1 MKATKILFSILLL
14 TPFLFAKEFV
24 VNSKNSKA
32 NFQLTYQKTNI
43 VDGSFQDISGL
54 IIFDE
59 KENIIKSI
67 KGSVDTDSVLTQNGE
82 LTSLIISEKIL
93 NSKKYPEIE
102 FKAEKIS
109 DDKVFGD
116 ITINGVKR
124 SVEFNIENSGIFL
137 DKLYVTMSTTLK
149 RSSFDLFWDVLE
161 NFGSSAVS
169 NDIKVS
175 INIEATLQNDLIFQ
189 IRIIPYIFYI
199 ITLNNIKNNE
209 ITLNSTK
216 NEIKLIEKM

>member
-14 TPFLFAKEFV
+14 TPFLYAKEFV

-67 KGSVDTDSVLTQNGE
+67 KGSVDTDSVSTQNGE

-124 SVEFNIENSGIFL
+124 SVEFDIENSGIFL

-169 NDIKVS
+169 NDIKVT
-175 INIEATLQNDLIFQ
+175 INMEATLQNDLIFQ
-189 IRIIPYIFYI
+189 H
-199 ITLNNIKNNE
+199 IKE
-209 ITLNSTK
+209 KTK
-216 NEIKLIEKM
+216 K

>member
-1 MKATKILFSILLL
+1 MKTTKILLSILLL
-14 TPFLFAKEFV
+14 TPFLYAKEFV

-67 KGSVDTDSVLTQNGE
+67 KGSVDTDSVSTQNGE

-102 FKAEKIS
+102 FIAEKIS

-124 SVEFNIENSGIFL
+124 SVEFDIENSGIFL

-161 NFGSSAVS
+161 DFGSSAVS

-175 INIEATLQNDLIFQ
+175 IDIEATLQNDLIFQ
-189 IRIIPYIFYI
+189 HA
-199 ITLNNIKNNE
+199 KE
-209 ITLNSTK
+209 KTK
-216 NEIKLIEKM
+216 K

>member
-1 MKATKILFSILLL
+1 MKTTKILLSILLL
-14 TPFLFAKEFV
+14 TPFLYAKEFV

-67 KGSVDTDSVLTQNGE
+67 KGSVDTDSVSTQNGE

-102 FKAEKIS
+102 FIAEKIS

-124 SVEFNIENSGIFL
+124 SVEFDIENSGIFL

-189 IRIIPYIFYI
+189 HA
-199 ITLNNIKNNE
+199 KE
-209 ITLNSTK
+209 KTK
-216 NEIKLIEKM
+216 K

>member
-1 MKATKILFSILLL
+1 MKATKILLSILLL
-14 TPFLFAKEFV
+14 TPFLYAKEFV

-67 KGSVDTDSVLTQNGE
+67 KGSVDTDSVSTQNGE

-93 NSKKYPEIE
+93 NSKKYPEIK
-102 FKAEKIS
+102 FIAEKIS

-124 SVEFNIENSGIFL
+124 SVEFDIENSGIFL

-189 IRIIPYIFYI
+189 HA
-199 ITLNNIKNNE
+199 KE
-209 ITLNSTK
+209 KTK
-216 NEIKLIEKM
+216 K

>member
-1 MKATKILFSILLL
+1 MKATKILLSILLL
-14 TPFLFAKEFV
+14 TPFLYAKEFV

-67 KGSVDTDSVLTQNGE
+67 KGSVDTDSVSTQNGE

-124 SVEFNIENSGIFL
+124 SVEFDIENSGIFL

-161 NFGSSAVS
+161 DFGSSAVS

-189 IRIIPYIFYI
+189 H
-199 ITLNNIKNNE
+199 IKE
-209 ITLNSTK
+209 KTK
-216 NEIKLIEKM
+216 K

>member
-1 MKATKILFSILLL
+1 MKATKILLSILLL
-14 TPFLFAKEFV
+14 TPFLYAKEFV

-67 KGSVDTDSVLTQNGE
+67 KGSVDTDSVSTQNGE

-102 FKAEKIS
+102 FIAEKIS

-124 SVEFNIENSGIFL
+124 SVEFDIENSGIFL

-175 INIEATLQNDLIFQ
+175 IDIEATLQNDLIFQ
-189 IRIIPYIFYI
+189 H
-199 ITLNNIKNNE
+199 
-209 ITLNSTK
+209 TK
-216 NEIKLIEKM
+216 EKTKK

>member
-1 MKATKILFSILLL
+1 MKATKILLSILLL
-14 TPFLFAKEFV
+14 TPFLYAKEFI

-67 KGSVDTDSVLTQNGE
+67 KGSVDTDSVSTQNGE

-102 FKAEKIS
+102 FIAEKIT

-116 ITINGVKR
+116 IKINGVKR
-124 SVEFNIENSGIFL
+124 SVEFDIENSGIFL

-169 NDIKVS
+169 NDIKVT
-175 INIEATLQNDLIFQ
+175 INMEATLQNDLIFQ
-189 IRIIPYIFYI
+189 H
-199 ITLNNIKNNE
+199 IKE
-209 ITLNSTK
+209 KTK
-216 NEIKLIEKM
+216 K

>member
-1 MKATKILFSILLL
+1 MKATKILLSILLL
-14 TPFLFAKEFV
+14 TPFLYAKEFV

-54 IIFDE
+54 IIFDD

-67 KGSVDTDSVLTQNGE
+67 KGSVDTDSVSTQNGE

-102 FKAEKIS
+102 FIAEKIT

-116 ITINGVKR
+116 IKINGVKR
-124 SVEFNIENSGIFL
+124 SVEFDIENSGIFL

-169 NDIKVS
+169 NDIKVT
-175 INIEATLQNDLIFQ
+175 INMEATLQNDLIFQ
-189 IRIIPYIFYI
+189 H
-199 ITLNNIKNNE
+199 IKE
-209 ITLNSTK
+209 KTK
-216 NEIKLIEKM
+216 K

>member
-1 MKATKILFSILLL
+1 MKATKILLSILLL
-14 TPFLFAKEFV
+14 TPFIYAKEFV

-67 KGSVDTDSVLTQNGE
+67 KGSVDTDSVSTQNGE

-102 FKAEKIS
+102 FIAEKIS
-109 DDKVFGD
+109 NDKVFGD

-124 SVEFNIENSGIFL
+124 SVEFDIENSGIFL

-175 INIEATLQNDLIFQ
+175 IDIEATLQNDLIFQ
-189 IRIIPYIFYI
+189 HA
-199 ITLNNIKNNE
+199 KE
-209 ITLNSTK
+209 KTK
-216 NEIKLIEKM
+216 K

>member
-1 MKATKILFSILLL
+1 MKATKILLSILLL
-14 TPFLFAKEFV
+14 TPFLYAKEFV

-67 KGSVDTDSVLTQNGE
+67 KGSVDTDSVSTQNGE

-102 FKAEKIS
+102 FIAEKIS
-109 DDKVFGD
+109 NDKVFGD

-124 SVEFNIENSGIFL
+124 SVEFDIENSGIFL

-175 INIEATLQNDLIFQ
+175 IDIEATLQNDLIFQ
-189 IRIIPYIFYI
+189 H
-199 ITLNNIKNNE
+199 
-209 ITLNSTK
+209 TK
-216 NEIKLIEKM
+216 EKTKK

>member
-1 MKATKILFSILLL
+1 MKTTKILLSILLL
-14 TPFLFAKEFV
+14 TPFLYAKEFV

-67 KGSVDTDSVLTQNGE
+67 KGSVDTDSVSTQNGE

-124 SVEFNIENSGIFL
+124 SVEFDIENSGIFL

-169 NDIKVS
+169 NDIKVI
-175 INIEATLQNDLIFQ
+175 INMEATLQNDLIFQ
-189 IRIIPYIFYI
+189 HA
-199 ITLNNIKNNE
+199 KE
-209 ITLNSTK
+209 KTK
-216 NEIKLIEKM
+216 K

>member
-14 TPFLFAKEFV
+14 TPFLYAKEFV

-67 KGSVDTDSVLTQNGE
+67 KGSVDTDSVSTQNGE

-102 FKAEKIS
+102 FVTEKIS

-116 ITINGVKR
+116 IKINGVKR
-124 SVEFNIENSGIFL
+124 SVEFDIENSGIFL

-189 IRIIPYIFYI
+189 H
-199 ITLNNIKNNE
+199 
-209 ITLNSTK
+209 TK
-216 NEIKLIEKM
+216 EKTKK

>member
-1 MKATKILFSILLL
+1 MKATKIIFSILLL

-67 KGSVDTDSVLTQNGE
+67 KGSVDTDSVSTQNGE

-102 FKAEKIS
+102 FVTEKIS

-116 ITINGVKR
+116 IKINGVKR
-124 SVEFNIENSGIFL
+124 SVEFDIENSGIFL

-169 NDIKVS
+169 NDIKVT
-175 INIEATLQNDLIFQ
+175 INMEATLQNDLIFQ
-189 IRIIPYIFYI
+189 HA
-199 ITLNNIKNNE
+199 KE
-209 ITLNSTK
+209 KTK
-216 NEIKLIEKM
+216 K

>member
-1 MKATKILFSILLL
+1 MKATKILLSILLL
-14 TPFLFAKEFV
+14 TPFLYAKEFV

-32 NFQLTYQKTNI
+32 NFQLTYQKTNL

-67 KGSVDTDSVLTQNGE
+67 KGSVDTDSVSTQNGE

-102 FKAEKIS
+102 FIAEKIS

-124 SVEFNIENSGIFL
+124 SVEFDIENSGIFL

-175 INIEATLQNDLIFQ
+175 IDIEATLQNDLIFQ
-189 IRIIPYIFYI
+189 HA
-199 ITLNNIKNNE
+199 KE
-209 ITLNSTK
+209 KTK
-216 NEIKLIEKM
+216 K

>member
-1 MKATKILFSILLL
+1 MKTTKILLSILLL
-14 TPFLFAKEFV
+14 TPFLYAKEFV

-67 KGSVDTDSVLTQNGE
+67 KGSVDTDSVSTQNGE

-102 FKAEKIS
+102 FIAEKIS

-124 SVEFNIENSGIFL
+124 SVEFDIENSGIFL

-169 NDIKVS
+169 NDIKVT
-175 INIEATLQNDLIFQ
+175 INMEATLQNDLIFQ
-189 IRIIPYIFYI
+189 HA
-199 ITLNNIKNNE
+199 KE
-209 ITLNSTK
+209 KTK
-216 NEIKLIEKM
+216 K

>member
-1 MKATKILFSILLL
+1 MKATKILLSILLL
-14 TPFLFAKEFV
+14 TPFLYAKEFV

-67 KGSVDTDSVLTQNGE
+67 KGSVDTDSVSTQNGE

-102 FKAEKIS
+102 FIAEKIS

-124 SVEFNIENSGIFL
+124 SVEFDIENSGIFL

-175 INIEATLQNDLIFQ
+175 IDIEATLQNDLIFQ
-189 IRIIPYIFYI
+189 HA
-199 ITLNNIKNNE
+199 KE
-209 ITLNSTK
+209 KTK
-216 NEIKLIEKM
+216 K

>member
-1 MKATKILFSILLL
+1 MKATKILLSILLL
-14 TPFLFAKEFV
+14 TPFLYAKEFV

-67 KGSVDTDSVLTQNGE
+67 KGSVDTDSVSTQNGE

-102 FKAEKIS
+102 FIAEKIS

-116 ITINGVKR
+116 IKINGVKR
-124 SVEFNIENSGIFL
+124 SVEFDIENSGIFL

-169 NDIKVS
+169 NDIKVT
-175 INIEATLQNDLIFQ
+175 INMEATLQNDLIFQ
-189 IRIIPYIFYI
+189 H
-199 ITLNNIKNNE
+199 IKE
-209 ITLNSTK
+209 KTK
-216 NEIKLIEKM
+216 K

>member
-1 MKATKILFSILLL
+1 MKATKILLSILLL

-67 KGSVDTDSVLTQNGE
+67 KGSVDTDSVSTQNGE

-102 FKAEKIS
+102 FIAEKIS

-124 SVEFNIENSGIFL
+124 SVEFDIENSGIFL

-175 INIEATLQNDLIFQ
+175 INMEATLQNDLIFQ
-189 IRIIPYIFYI
+189 H
-199 ITLNNIKNNE
+199 IKE
-209 ITLNSTK
+209 KTK
-216 NEIKLIEKM
+216 K

>member
-1 MKATKILFSILLL
+1 MKATKILLSILLL
-14 TPFLFAKEFV
+14 TPFLYAKEFV

-67 KGSVDTDSVLTQNGE
+67 KGSVDTDSVSTQNGE

-102 FKAEKIS
+102 FIAEKIS

-124 SVEFNIENSGIFL
+124 SVEFDIENSGIFL

-189 IRIIPYIFYI
+189 HKKRKQ
-199 ITLNNIKNNE
+199 KNS
-209 ITLNSTK
+209 IDF
-216 NEIKLIEKM
+216 

>member
-1 MKATKILFSILLL
+1 MKATKILLSILLL
-14 TPFLFAKEFV
+14 TPFLYAKEFV

-67 KGSVDTDSVLTQNGE
+67 KGSVDTDSVSTQNGE

-102 FKAEKIS
+102 FIAENIS

-124 SVEFNIENSGIFL
+124 SVEFDIENSGIFL

-175 INIEATLQNDLIFQ
+175 IDIEATLQNDLIFQ
-189 IRIIPYIFYI
+189 HA
-199 ITLNNIKNNE
+199 KE
-209 ITLNSTK
+209 KTK
-216 NEIKLIEKM
+216 K

>member
-1 MKATKILFSILLL
+1 MKATKILLSILLL
-14 TPFLFAKEFV
+14 TPFLYAKEFV

-67 KGSVDTDSVLTQNGE
+67 KGSVDTDSVSTQNGE

-102 FKAEKIS
+102 FKAEKIT

-116 ITINGVKR
+116 IKINGVKR
-124 SVEFNIENSGIFL
+124 SVEFDIENSGIFL

-189 IRIIPYIFYI
+189 HA
-199 ITLNNIKNNE
+199 KE
-209 ITLNSTK
+209 KTK
-216 NEIKLIEKM
+216 K

>member
-1 MKATKILFSILLL
+1 MKATKILLSILLL
-14 TPFLFAKEFV
+14 TPFLYAKEFV

-67 KGSVDTDSVLTQNGE
+67 KGSVDTDSVSTQNGE
-82 LTSLIISEKIL
+82 LTSLIISKKIL

-102 FKAEKIS
+102 FIAEKIS

-124 SVEFNIENSGIFL
+124 SVEFDIENSGIFL

-175 INIEATLQNDLIFQ
+175 IDIEATLQNDLIFQ
-189 IRIIPYIFYI
+189 HA
-199 ITLNNIKNNE
+199 KE
-209 ITLNSTK
+209 KTK
-216 NEIKLIEKM
+216 K

>member
-1 MKATKILFSILLL
+1 MKATKILLSILLL
-14 TPFLFAKEFV
+14 TPFLYAKEFV

-67 KGSVDTDSVLTQNGE
+67 KGSVDTDSVSTQNGE

-102 FKAEKIS
+102 FIAEKIS
-109 DDKVFGD
+109 DNKVFGD

-124 SVEFNIENSGIFL
+124 SVEFDIENSGIFL

-189 IRIIPYIFYI
+189 H
-199 ITLNNIKNNE
+199 IKE
-209 ITLNSTK
+209 KTK
-216 NEIKLIEKM
+216 K

>member
-1 MKATKILFSILLL
+1 MKATKILLSILLL
-14 TPFLFAKEFV
+14 TPFLYAKEFV

-67 KGSVDTDSVLTQNGE
+67 KGSVDTDSVSTQNGE

-102 FKAEKIS
+102 FIAEKIS
-109 DDKVFGD
+109 DDKVFGN

-124 SVEFNIENSGIFL
+124 SVEFDIENSGIFL

-189 IRIIPYIFYI
+189 H
-199 ITLNNIKNNE
+199 
-209 ITLNSTK
+209 TK
-216 NEIKLIEKM
+216 EKTKK

>member
-67 KGSVDTDSVLTQNGE
+67 KGSVDTDSVSTQNGE

-102 FKAEKIS
+102 FVTEKIS

-116 ITINGVKR
+116 IKINGVKR
-124 SVEFNIENSGIFL
+124 SVEFDIENSGIFL

-169 NDIKVS
+169 NDIKVT
-175 INIEATLQNDLIFQ
+175 INMEATLQNDLIFQ
-189 IRIIPYIFYI
+189 H
-199 ITLNNIKNNE
+199 IKE
-209 ITLNSTK
+209 KTK
-216 NEIKLIEKM
+216 K

>member
-1 MKATKILFSILLL
+1 MKATKILLSILLL
-14 TPFLFAKEFV
+14 TPFLYAKEFV

-32 NFQLTYQKTNI
+32 NFQLTYKKTNI

-67 KGSVDTDSVLTQNGE
+67 KGSVDTDSVSTQNGE

-102 FKAEKIS
+102 FIAEKIS

-124 SVEFNIENSGIFL
+124 SVEFDIENSGIFL

-169 NDIKVS
+169 NDIKVT
-175 INIEATLQNDLIFQ
+175 INMEATLQNDLIFQ
-189 IRIIPYIFYI
+189 HA
-199 ITLNNIKNNE
+199 KE
-209 ITLNSTK
+209 KTK
-216 NEIKLIEKM
+216 K

>member
-1 MKATKILFSILLL
+1 MKATKILLSILLL
-14 TPFLFAKEFV
+14 TPFLYAKEFV

-67 KGSVDTDSVLTQNGE
+67 KGSVDTDSVSTQNGE

-102 FKAEKIS
+102 FIAEKIS

-124 SVEFNIENSGIFL
+124 SVEFDIENSGIFL

-161 NFGSSAVS
+161 NFGSRAVS
-169 NDIKVS
+169 NDIKVT
-175 INIEATLQNDLIFQ
+175 INMEATLQNDLIFQ
-189 IRIIPYIFYI
+189 Q
-199 ITLNNIKNNE
+199 IKE
-209 ITLNSTK
+209 KTK
-216 NEIKLIEKM
+216 K